1 MTNNPLIR
9 EKLIKVKVC
18 QCQRQTN
25 ESDGI
30 CVICKQD
37 KNLKILY
44 TAVLTQDEV
53 GMLDCEE
60 VGEC

>member
-1 MTNNPLIR
+1 MNENPLIR

-25 ESDGI
+25 EPDGI
-30 CVICKQD
+30 CVICKMD
-37 KNLKILY
+37 KKLELSYAI
-44 TAVLTQDEV
+44 LTQDEM

-60 VGEC
+60 VEEC